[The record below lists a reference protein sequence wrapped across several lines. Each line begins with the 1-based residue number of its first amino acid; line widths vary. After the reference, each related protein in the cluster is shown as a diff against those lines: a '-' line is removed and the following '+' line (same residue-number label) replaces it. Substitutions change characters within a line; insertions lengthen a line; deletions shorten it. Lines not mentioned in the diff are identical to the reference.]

1 MLLKFGSSSLT
12 QFSRNAAPSSTHR
25 PAVAARQPSAV
36 RHPAR
41 RLRMVVRSS
50 EADVEQQEAVK
61 QEQQQ
66 QQVQFQQQQEAQ
78 VQGEQESGNGTEA
91 QAEASQGQEEAG
103 PSTSEEG
110 EQQQQQQMQ
119 TTPMERARQAL
130 ASAPIDQEL
139 LEASLSEL
147 DEEVARLQ
155 AGVASAESR
164 ATMLEGTLQTAKDQ
178 LLRLNADFD
187 NFRRRS
193 AGEKEAI
200 ASKVTGDVVA
210 ELLPLVDN
218 FELARTQVKVGSEGE
233 NKINSSYQALYKQ
246 LVDVMRGFGIEAVP
260 TVGVAFDPEVHDA
273 MMREHSDEI
282 PDGHI
287 SQEFRKG
294 FKMGEKLVRP
304 AMVMVSMGPASP
316 PEAPAPPQE
325 EPAPSESSV
334 QENA

>member
-1 MLLKFGSSSLT
+1 MLLKFGSSSVAPV
-12 QFSRNAAPSSTHR
+12 SRNVAPSTTYRVHC
-25 PAVAARQPSAV
+25 PAVAARQPAATV
-36 RHPAR
+36 RLPAR
-41 RLRMVVRSS
+41 QLRLIARSS

-66 QQVQFQQQQEAQ
+66 QQQQQQE
-78 VQGEQESGNGTEA
+78 QGEQQESSNGA
-91 QAEASQGQEEAG
+91 QAEATQGQEEEAG
-103 PSTSEEG
+103 PSTNQE
-110 EQQQQQQMQ
+110 EQQQQQ

-130 ASAPIDQEL
+130 ATAPIDQEL

-147 DEEVARLQ
+147 DEEVAKLQ
-155 AGVASAESR
+155 ADVASAESR

-218 FELARTQVKVGSEGE
+218 FELARTQVKVESEGE

-260 TVGVAFDPEVHDA
+260 TVGAAFDPEIHDA
-273 MMREHSDEI
+273 MMREHSEEI
-282 PDGHI
+282 PEGHI

-294 FKMGEKLVRP
+294 FRMGEKLVRP

-316 PEAPAPPQE
+316 PEAPA